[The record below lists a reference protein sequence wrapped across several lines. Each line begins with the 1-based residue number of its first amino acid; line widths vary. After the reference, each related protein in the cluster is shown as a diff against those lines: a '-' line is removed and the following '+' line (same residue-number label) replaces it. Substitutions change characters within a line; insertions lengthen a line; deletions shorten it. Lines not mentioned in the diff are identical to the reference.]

1 MLLPCRMNFWP
12 FQSTLPQRERR
23 MIVPDQW
30 TSLRH
35 FNPRS
40 RKGSDPRNGILHPAS
55 SDISIHAP
63 AKGAT
68 INFLCCC
75 NSAGISIHAP
85 AKGATR
91 SSCFG
96 LRYISNFNPRSRK
109 GSDRITF
116 QTSTRYPAFQSTL
129 PQRERPN
136 HLEHWH

>member
-1 MLLPCRMNFWP
+1 MNFWP

-109 GSDRITF
+109 GSDPTMRF
-116 QTSTRYPAFQSTL
+116 RHARKHNFNPRSRKGSDGYNHKTRG
-129 PQRERPN
+129 
-136 HLEHWH
+136 